1 MSGFIL
7 SMEEAFD
14 RGADIVGGKNWGLAR
29 LDRYGFKI
37 PKTLAL
43 TNALYLE
50 VIEAVVPESLR
61 ADLELK
67 SDDPVLIGQVHEII
81 VKSDLPEIFIT
92 ELNTSLAK
100 HNLQNSDLAVRSSA
114 VGEDGSSASF
124 AGQHQSVLSITG
136 ADALI
141 IAIKHCFAS
150 LWTPSAVAYRQHMGF
165 DIFGVSMAITLCEM
179 VGERTESRTKD
190 QTKAGVA
197 FTVDPVTGRRD
208 IMVVEAVTGLA
219 DELVN
224 GQVQGCRYEISRE
237 DLTASLVKNGPLSD
251 RQLELLANQLSRLHW
266 TMGDGDTA
274 YDTEWVFDGD
284 DLYFVQARP
293 VTVIP
298 HLTFPKLASDLVI
311 WSNANFK
318 EVLAEIPCPMSWSF
332 IETAIPE
339 MLHIIPNCTGY
350 QVPKGLHTI
359 KRIKGRCYA
368 NLSELQWLWYDGY
381 GQSPD
386 DSNKNLGGHQ
396 PAIALPEKE
405 SWFVKLKRIWRGIR
419 VMSLL
424 SGAEKKLE
432 EASADIFERVRSFR
446 KNDLRD
452 WKDEE
457 LTDNLWRWVEDTKKF
472 MPDFAKGA
480 NYCGIKLFLFDQ
492 QVSKLKTEADRMLA
506 YALLS
511 GGGQMDSAEHAISLR
526 TIAEMARNDPKA
538 TIILESNDLP
548 AKVGDSAF
556 ETALRRYL
564 DLYGHRG
571 VGELD
576 MRYPRWSEA
585 PRFLFEQIKFLMHQ
599 EKELAGRSA
608 IDHELRQMLD
618 ALPGRQRKALV
629 AAAEQARGGMAL
641 RERVKSAIVAFM
653 EPVRRLVLEKGRRMA
668 LEGRIQTADDLCWI
682 TFQEFSAFI
691 DGVWSGKGLD
701 YLIEARRAQYDQWVK
716 ETVSDVYTEEPGQQP
731 VQQIVERLTG
741 NELLGFGAF
750 PGQYQGTAR
759 VLRSPEKGQGMMQ
772 GDIMVAPFTD
782 PSWTPLFLRA
792 GALVM
797 EIGGAMSHGVIVARE
812 LGLPT
817 VVNIPGALEWVEDGE
832 LLEVDGSLGR
842 IAKKAA

>member
-1 MSGFIL
+1 MSGFVL

-14 RGADIVGGKNWGLAR
+14 RGVDCVGGKSWGLAR

-37 PKTLAL
+37 PKTLAV

-50 VIEAVVPESLR
+50 VIEAALPESLLK
-61 ADLELK
+61 DLRSQPDDPLLIEKAHELLLK
-67 SDDPVLIGQVHEII
+67 SE
-81 VKSDLPEIFIT
+81 LPETFIS
-92 ELNTSLAK
+92 ELETSLST
-100 HNLQNSDLAVRSSA
+100 HDLQNADLAVRSSA
-114 VGEDGSSASF
+114 VGEDGAFASF

-136 ADALI
+136 TDELI
-141 IAIKHCFAS
+141 LAVKQCFAS

-165 DIFGVSMAITLCEM
+165 DVFGVSMAITLCEM
-179 VGERTESRTKD
+179 VGGRVDTKA
-190 QTKAGVA
+190 QPKAGVA
-197 FTVDPVTGRRD
+197 CTVDPVTGRRD

-219 DELVN
+219 DALVN
-224 GQVQGCRYEISRE
+224 GQVQGCRYEISRK
-237 DLTASLVKNGPLSD
+237 DLSVSSVENGPLSD
-251 RQLELLANQLSRLHW
+251 CQLELLSNQLSRLHW

-293 VTVIP
+293 VTVVP
-298 HLTFPKLASDLVI
+298 HLTLPKLASDPVI
-311 WSNANFK
+311 WSNANFR
-318 EVLAEIPCPMSWSF
+318 EVLAEIPCPMSWSV
-332 IETAIPE
+332 IESAIPE
-339 MLHIIPNCTGY
+339 MLHMIPNCTGY
-350 QVPKGLHTI
+350 QVPSGLHTI

-396 PAIALPEKE
+396 PAIALPEQE
-405 SWFVKLKRIWRGIR
+405 SLFVKLKRIWRGIR
-419 VMSLL
+419 VMLL
-424 SGAEKKLE
+424 LNGADKKLE
-432 EASADIFERVRSFR
+432 EESAAIFERVRSFR
-446 KNDLRD
+446 KHDLTE
-452 WKDEE
+452 WSEE
-457 LTDNLWRWVEDTKKF
+457 DLIHSLWRWMADTEAF

-480 NYCGIKLFLFDQ
+480 NYCGIKLFLFEQ
-492 QVSKLKTEADRMLA
+492 QVRKLKSETDRKLA

-511 GGGQMDSAEHAISLR
+511 GGGQMDSAKHAISLR
-526 TIAEMARNDPKA
+526 AIAEVASNDPKA
-538 TIILESNDLP
+538 KDILESKDLP
-548 AKVGDSAF
+548 VEVGDSAF
-556 ETALRRYL
+556 ETALRDYL

-585 PRFLFEQIKFLMHQ
+585 PRFLFEQIRFLMKQ
-599 EKELAGRSA
+599 KKAPSGRSTV
-608 IDHELRQMLD
+608 DRDLELMLD
-618 ALPGRQRKALV
+618 ALPVRQRKALT
-629 AAAEQARGGMAL
+629 AAAEQARAGMAL
-641 RERVKSAIVAFM
+641 RERVKSAIVALM
-653 EPVRRLVLEKGRRMA
+653 EPARRLVMEKGRRIA
-668 LEGRIQTADDLCWI
+668 LEGRIQAADDLCWI
-682 TFQEFSAFI
+682 TFQEFSTLVE
-691 DGVWSGKGLD
+691 GTWSGKGICE
-701 YLIEARRAQYDQWVK
+701 LIESRNLKHDQWAK
-716 ETVSDVYTEEPGQQP
+716 EAVANVYTEEPGQKP
-731 VQQIVERLTG
+731 VQQAVERLTG
-741 NELLGFGAF
+741 TELLGFGAF

-759 VLRSPEKGQGMMQ
+759 VLTSPDKGQGMMQ

-842 IAKKAA
+842 ITKKAA